1 MQEAVGVSERR
12 VCRVLNQP
20 RSTQRYQALVAD
32 DEARLR
38 ARIVALAGE
47 YRRYGYRRITAL
59 LQAEGWAVNHK
70 RIVKRHQ
77 KLTLWRHEN

>member
-20 RSTQRYQALVAD
+20 RSTQRYQALFAND
-32 DEARLR
+32 DARLR

-47 YRRYGYRRITAL
+47 VRARGPGR
-59 LQAEGWAVNHK
+59 
-70 RIVKRHQ
+70 
-77 KLTLWRHEN
+77 